1 MKTFLGEKKEQETWR
16 ETAREMFGL
25 YFKSIGLMV
34 NIFYLTQYKHDF
46 IYFTVLS
53 LSIITP
59 FALFNK
65 SMISHGIS
73 YGVKHSLVLYLMSG
87 YGFGQGYGF
96 SLKAQVEAQKYV
108 ALFNYL
114 PALLVVLAEIFIL
127 KISMTQLQAVLPFF
141 YLIMIF
147 NFASR
152 HIAIFLLNPK

>member
-1 MKTFLGEKKEQETWR
+1 
-16 ETAREMFGL
+16 
-25 YFKSIGLMV
+25 
-34 NIFYLTQYKHDF
+34 
-46 IYFTVLS
+46 
-53 LSIITP
+53 
-59 FALFNK
+59 
-65 SMISHGIS
+65 MISHGIS

-96 SLKAQVEAQKYV
+96 GLKAQVEAQKYV

-114 PALLVVLAEIFIL
+114 PSLLVVLAEIFIL
-127 KISMTQLQAVLPFF
+127 KISMTQLQALLPFF